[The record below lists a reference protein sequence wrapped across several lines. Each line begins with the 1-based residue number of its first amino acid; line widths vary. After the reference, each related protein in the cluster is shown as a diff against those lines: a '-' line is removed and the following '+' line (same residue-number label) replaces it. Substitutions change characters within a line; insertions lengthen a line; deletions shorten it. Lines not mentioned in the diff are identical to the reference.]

1 MKILA
6 IDTSNM
12 AMGVALVEEDIV
24 KGEIV
29 TNIKKDH
36 SARLMPA
43 IQSLLKDCGVSP
55 HELGLIVVARGPGSY
70 TGVRI
75 GTTIAKTLAW
85 ALKIPIAGVS
95 SLEVLAANGRYFS
108 GVISP
113 FFDARRG
120 QIYTGLYRFNG
131 GQLECIEND
140 QIVLA
145 DKWARKLQE
154 RQEKVLF
161 IGSDIALY
169 KETFQQ
175 QLGDFARFAP
185 PSLLLPRPGEL
196 ALIGKNKEKEDV
208 HTFVPNYV
216 RLAEAEAKWL
226 AKQKGENKYGDGNS
240 ISLNDL
246 K

>member
-6 IDTSNM
+6 IDTSNVV
-12 AMGVALVEEDIV
+12 MGVALVEDDIV

-36 SARLMPA
+36 STRVMPA

-55 HELGLIVVARGPGSY
+55 RELELIVVARGPGSY

-75 GTTIAKTLAW
+75 GVTIAKTLAW
-85 ALKIPIAGVS
+85 ALKIPIVGVS

-108 GVISP
+108 GVIAP

-120 QIYTGLYRFNG
+120 QIYTGLYRYNG
-131 GQLECIEND
+131 VQLECIESD
-140 QIVLA
+140 RIVLA
-145 DKWARKLQE
+145 DEWAHKLQE

-161 IGSDIALY
+161 IGADIALY

-175 QLGDFARFAP
+175 RLGDFAEFAP
-185 PSLLLPRPGEL
+185 SSLQLPRPGEL
-196 ALIGKNKEKEDV
+196 ALLGKNKEKENI

-226 AKQKGENKYGDGNS
+226 AKQKGENKYGDENS

>member
-6 IDTSNM
+6 IDTSNVV
-12 AMGVALVEEDIV
+12 MGVALVEGDTV

-36 SARLMPA
+36 SARVMPA

-55 HELGLIVVARGPGSY
+55 SELGLIVVARGPGSY

-85 ALKIPIAGVS
+85 ALKIPIVGVS
-95 SLEVLAANGRYFS
+95 SLEVLAANGKYFS

-120 QIYTGLYRFNG
+120 QIYTGLYRYEG
-131 GQLECIEND
+131 GRMECIED
-140 QIVLA
+140 DRIVFA
-145 DKWARKLQE
+145 DEWARKLQE
-154 RQEKVLF
+154 RQERVLF
-161 IGSDIALY
+161 IGSDIALF

-175 QLGDFARFAP
+175 QLGDLAQFAP
-185 PSLLLPRPGEL
+185 PSLQLPRPSEL
-196 ALIGKNKEKEDV
+196 ALLGKNKEKEDV

-226 AKQKGENKYGDGNS
+226 AKQKGEDKDGDGNS